1 MPLVSFDL
9 ESVSGIYSTGRGKTA
24 DPKGAV
30 RSPSRRLAS
39 VAAGGPGKECPQAS
53 ENWHF
58 CDGQHSGGVG
68 PSLAS

>member
-30 RSPSRRLAS
+30 RRR
-39 VAAGGPGKECPQAS
+39 AGLQAWPPAGLERNAPQAS
-53 ENWHF
+53 ENRHF